1 MAAAEGVNPLT
12 EITNQVLDAT
22 DTLKDDG
29 LSRSDFDAVV
39 SDLTQRIDE
48 IKVRYEQESDNIIKY
63 SKC

>member
-48 IKVRYEQESDNIIKY
+48 IKVRYEQKSDNIIK
-63 SKC
+63 